1 MQGAGLEIHLYTV
14 FYSRHAGL
22 LSKGGDSG
30 VTPMGLFSMYIDESR
45 LITAGAG
52 EASYELESHSCTLH

>member
-14 FYSRHAGL
+14 FHSRHAGL
-22 LSKGGDSG
+22 LSTGGSR
-30 VTPMGLFSMYIDESR
+30 VTPMGLFSMYICASR

-52 EASYELESHSCTLH
+52 EASYEPESRSCTLH

>member
-22 LSKGGDSG
+22 LSTGGSG
-30 VTPMGLFSMYIDESR
+30 VTPLGLFSMHICESR
-45 LITAGAG
+45 LISAGVG
-52 EASYELESHSCTLH
+52 GASYELESRSCTLH